1 MGPNERPLLELKN
14 VDMDFKQGRG
24 FFHALQDINFSVY
37 DKDFIC
43 LLGPSGSGKTSIL
56 NLLAGYNRPT
66 RGEVLFDGSPHLS
79 PTPEIGVVFQQQNL
93 FPWLSVYKNVEFGL
107 KKKNISAGE
116 RKDIVEHYLKLVGL
130 EAAAEKLPHQLSG
143 GMKQRATIA
152 RTLAPDPR
160 IVLFDEPF
168 SALDALTREKMQEH
182 VHAIWKKSGKC
193 FFFITH
199 DVDEALTLSRRIIVM
214 KAEPGRIQADYKNP
228 IGGSAKFSGSIRDV
242 KGYREIREE
251 IISMIQSKDDIEIM
265 RLLKEV

>member
-1 MGPNERPLLELKN
+1 MSQTEKPLLELKN

-66 RGEVLFDGSPHLS
+66 GGEVLFDGKPHLK
-79 PTPEIGVVFQQQNL
+79 PTPDIGVVFQQQNL
-93 FPWLSVYKNVEFGL
+93 FPWLTVYKNVEFGL
-107 KKKNISAGE
+107 KNKKIPAGE
-116 RKDIVEHYLKLVGL
+116 RKDIVWHYLKLVGL

-182 VHAIWKKSGKC
+182 VHAIWEKSGKC

-214 KAEPGRIQADYKNP
+214 KAEPGRIQADYENP
-228 IGGSAKFSGSIRDV
+228 ISGRGINAGNIRDV

-251 IISMIQSKDDIEIM
+251 IISMIQSREDMEIS
-265 RLLKEV
+265 RLLKAG

>member
-1 MGPNERPLLELKN
+1 MSQIHIENAGKTFVENGKTFR
-14 VDMDFKQGRG
+14 
-24 FFHALQDINFSVY
+24 ALSSVNLDIE
-37 DKDFIC
+37 KGEFIC
-43 LLGPSGSGKTSIL
+43 LLGPSGCGKSTLLNAIAGFDLVNEGSITIDGKEVTAPSTR
-56 NLLAGYNRPT
+56 NVTIFQNYGLL
-66 RGEVLFDGSPHLS
+66 
-79 PTPEIGVVFQQQNL
+79 
-93 FPWLSVYKNVEFGL
+93 PWRTVIKNVELGL
-107 KKKNISAGE
+107 ESQDIDKKSRREKAL
-116 RKDIVEHYLKLVGL
+116 KYLKMVKL
-130 EAAAEKLPHQLSG
+130 ESFANSFPRQLSG

-214 KAEPGRIQADYKNP
+214 KADPGRIQADYKNP

-251 IISMIQSKDDIEIM
+251 IISMIQSKEDIEIM
-265 RLLKEV
+265 RLLKAV